1 MKRFLLLLA
10 AAGLAWACG
19 KDGAENPAPKPAE
32 NIEIPASVTPPVFDE
47 QGGNMSL
54 TFTAHE
60 AWSASVDATR
70 ASNWC
75 SVAPESGAAGA
86 VTLTVTTLPNDTPDE
101 RNATIF
107 LKAGTTTKTLSV
119 TQKQQDALTVT
130 SSKFEVGAGTG
141 EIVVEL
147 KANID
152 FDYKIGEECAEWVSY
167 VGTRALKTSR
177 LVFRV
182 AANEE
187 LSVREGSILLR
198 SSLGDEQVKIYQQ
211 GADPA
216 LVLTQ
221 KSYTVPAAGETIK
234 VELNSN
240 VDYTVQMPEAEWI
253 TEPAARAMST
263 HTHYFVVAAND
274 EYDGRTAEIVFTDK
288 ANNLSET
295 VTVTQVQKNA
305 VVLAESRYE
314 FGTDGGKLDFDVLTN
329 VDLTVAVSD
338 DAKSWIT
345 QVTTRGL
352 EQKTLHFDIATCSQE
367 TERTG
372 TIHISGGGV
381 TQTVTVAQG
390 GLKEV
395 LEKERAA
402 LVALYNA
409 TGGDNW
415 ANKANWCSDRPVS
428 EWYGVTVDEQGR
440 VLTLVLENNNLTGS
454 IPAEF
459 CELGSLIQINFS
471 DNPLSGVIPAGFGNL
486 SNLTNLSLY
495 NNGFS
500 DISAI
505 FGLPSI
511 RCLFVTLP
519 GENIP
524 VEIGNLS
531 SLTDLQL
538 YGNDVA
544 GVIPKEIGNLV
555 LLRNLDIVS
564 PKLSGSIPEEL
575 FNCTNLEYLRIYSN
589 YGLSGS
595 ISPKLGLLT
604 QLKRLELNNNNL
616 TGPIPDEI
624 CNCSRLVNIFLQEN
638 KLTGSIPEGLG
649 NLPELRHFI
658 AFNNNLSGNIP
669 ASILNHRLWDVE
681 WALITENNNFNMD
694 GITIDAVNFSVTDI
708 DGNTID
714 SKEEYAKN
722 KYTILFQFSPYFGDF
737 TDMKSFIEDIYDKY
751 KGKGVDVIGYSSGH
765 PGASADLAS
774 MKKYVA
780 DNKIP
785 WRNILWTETNSIIG
799 QENEQ
804 YHQDSGFGPYYP
816 YHSYPAYTVVDSGG
830 KIVFHDFSLSGLTGL
845 SAFLADH
852 TGGSGVY
859 ESSDYSKD
867 GEVTALQTATRGNGI
882 NIVLLGDAFSD
893 RLVADGTYDGTMRK
907 AMEHFF
913 SEEPYKSFRDL
924 FNVYAVNVVSKNE
937 AYGSGAQ
944 TALDGFF
951 GDGTHVGG
959 NDDKCRQYA
968 MKVPGITYD
977 NIDNALII
985 VMMNRT
991 YYAGTCYM
999 YYPSSGD
1006 YGQGLSI
1013 AYFPLGTDDG
1023 MFGQL
1028 LHHEAGGHGFPKLA
1042 DEYAYEE
1049 YGQIPWNKVQSAKQL
1064 EPYGWWR
1071 NIDFTGDVS
1080 QVKWSRF
1087 ITDPRYAAEVL
1098 GAYEGADTYWSGVWR
1113 PTYNSIM
1120 RYNTGGFNAPS
1131 REAIYYRINKLAY
1144 GDAWAYDYETFVAWD
1159 AVNRTG
1165 NAPIMLRTPMRKP
1178 RNFVPLHPPVVVK
1191 RSR

>member
-19 KDGAENPAPKPAE
+19 KDGAENPAPEPAE
-32 NIEIPASVTPPVFDE
+32 IIELPASVTPPVFDE
-47 QGGNMSL
+47 QGGKTSL
-54 TFTAHE
+54 TFTAHA
-60 AWSASVDATR
+60 AWSARVDATR

-75 SVAPESGAAGA
+75 SVAPESGSAGA

-119 TQKQQDALTVT
+119 TQKQRDALTVT

-141 EIVVEL
+141 EIEVEL

-167 VGTRALKTSR
+167 VGTRAMKTSR

-240 VDYTVQMPEAEWI
+240 VEYTVRMPEADWI

-274 EYDGRTAEIVFTDK
+274 DYDDRTAEIVFTDK

-314 FGTDGGKLDFDVLTN
+314 FGTDGGKLDFDVMTN

-345 QVTTRGL
+345 HVQTRGL
-352 EQKTLHFDIATCSQE
+352 EQKTLHFDIAACSQE

-372 TIHISGGGV
+372 TIRISGGGV

-395 LEKERAA
+395 LEKECAA

-440 VLTLVLENNNLTGS
+440 VAGLKMEVNNMTGC

-459 CELGSLIQINFS
+459 CELSNIQEINLLG
-471 DNPLSGVIPAGFGNL
+471 NHLSGVIPAGFGNL
-486 SNLTNLSLY
+486 SKLRVLWLEDNI
-495 NNGFS
+495 FS

-505 FGLPSI
+505 FELQNIQNLHMYLPAGN
-511 RCLFVTLP
+511 VP
-519 GENIP
+519 A
-524 VEIGNLS
+524 EIGNLS
-531 SLTDLQL
+531 SLTELWL
-538 YGNDVA
+538 HGESVT
-544 GVIPKEIGNLV
+544 GTLPREIGNLV
-555 LLRNLDIVS
+555 NLIYLGITCS
-564 PKLSGSIPEEL
+564 GLSGSIPDEL
-575 FNCTNLEYLRIYSN
+575 FNCTNLETLSIN
-589 YGLSGS
+589 WCTNLSGT
-595 ISPKLGLLT
+595 ISPELGRLT
-604 QLKRLELNNNNL
+604 QLKTLELNNNNL

-624 CNCSRLVNIFLQEN
+624 CNCSRLVNIYLQEN

-649 NLPELRHFI
+649 NLPELEHFI
-658 AFNNNLSGNIP
+658 AFNNNLSGTIP
-669 ASILNHRLWDVE
+669 ASILDHKLWDIE
-681 WALITENNNFNMD
+681 WALIAENNNFNLD

-714 SKEEYAKN
+714 SKKEYAKN
-722 KYTILFQFSPYFGDF
+722 KYTILLQFSPYFTGFFDVR
-737 TDMKSFIEDIYDKY
+737 SFIEDIYAKY
-751 KGKGVDVIGYSSGH
+751 KDKGIDVIGYSSGH
-765 PGASADLAS
+765 PGTEVDLAAVR
-774 MKKYVA
+774 KYVA
-780 DNKIP
+780 DNQIP

-799 QENEQ
+799 QENEP
-804 YHQDSGFGPYYP
+804 YHQATGFGPYYP
-816 YHSYPAYTVVDSGG
+816 FHSYPSFTVVDSSG
-830 KIVFHDFSLSGLTGL
+830 KIVFYDFSLRGLAKIL
-845 SAFLADH
+845 AFFERNME
-852 TGGSGVY
+852 GSDIY

-893 RLVADGTYDGTMRK
+893 RLVADGTYDRTMRK

-924 FNVYAVNVVSKNE
+924 FNVFAVNVVSKNE
-937 AYGSGAQ
+937 AYGSGMQ
-944 TALDGFF
+944 TALAGFF

-959 NDDKCRQYA
+959 NDNKCREYA

-977 NIDNALII
+977 NIDDALII

-1042 DEYAYEE
+1042 DEYAYQE
-1049 YGQIPWNKVQSAKQL
+1049 YGTIPWNEVQSAKQL

-1080 QVKWSRF
+1080 QVKWSKF
-1087 ITDPRYAAEVL
+1087 ITDSRYAAEVL
-1098 GAYEGADTYWSGVWR
+1098 GAYEGADTYWRGVWR

-1144 GDAWAYDYETFVAWD
+1144 GDSWAYDYETFVAWD

-1165 NAPIMLRTPMRKP
+1165 NAPIMLRTPMREP
-1178 RNFVPLHPPVVVK
+1178 RNFVPLHPPVVVR